1 MTLVIADGSPL
12 GRAVAVL
19 ARHASGP
26 VRPHE
31 GEDRRLDVPVVPRP
45 GLVTELVRELDQAGV
60 AVDEIGTRRPSLDE
74 VFHALTAD
82 GQAAA

>member
-1 MTLVIADGSPL
+1 MIIADGAPL

-19 ARHASGP
+19 ARHACGP
-26 VRPHE
+26 VRPRGGE
-31 GEDRRLDVPVVPRP
+31 GRRLDVPVVPRP

-60 AVDEIGTRRPSLDE
+60 AVDEIGTLRPSLDE
-74 VFHALTAD
+74 VFHALTGD